1 MSLGLP
7 TKEWGWFFLIVLE
20 DVPNDT
26 SRVNQNIFPNRSTI
40 MNTPRTLT
48 ILAAACIA
56 QGVSAE
62 TILFAGSQ
70 GVVHALDTDTGEVS
84 FRGVCSG
91 PVSSMAVHDGS
102 LYLGD
107 TNGVFYTYDVATNI
121 VNGAF
126 VIDSD
131 ANAMAWLGEH
141 LVVADSS
148 GRLDY
153 VNPTTGE
160 VENSAIITDTDI
172 TTIGLDAGGLF
183 VGGHS
188 SLAMRAH
195 IGQDS
200 FQFFAA
206 CGSSVQSMA
215 FDTNTMYLS
224 GIAFFGAEQ
233 GTVYLFDKFEGGVN
247 YSGTYSVDSD
257 VNATVALGGM
267 LYLGGTDGVIHEM
280 DPSDGTITRTFD
292 TGIEIQAMIPESGI
306 ISCPADYDADGDLD
320 FNDVSN
326 FINLFNNQLVPGDTT
341 GDGEFNYFDISRFL
355 TLFRAGC

>member
-1 MSLGLP
+1 MI
-7 TKEWGWFFLIVLE
+7 T
-20 DVPNDT
+20 
-26 SRVNQNIFPNRSTI
+26 
-40 MNTPRTLT
+40 TPRTLAT
-48 ILAAACIA
+48 IAILVAAQGAAAD
-56 QGVSAE
+56 

-70 GVVHALDTDTGEVS
+70 GVVHELDTVTGNVA

-91 PVSSMAVHDGS
+91 PVSSMTVHDAT

-107 TNGVFYTYDVATNI
+107 SNGVFYTYDIATNL

-126 VIDSD
+126 IIDSD
-131 ANAMAWLGEH
+131 ASAMAWLGDH

-153 VNPTTGE
+153 VNTDTGD
-160 VENSAIITDTDI
+160 VEHSAPVTNTDI

-200 FQFFAA
+200 FTFFAA
-206 CGSSVQSMA
+206 CGSFVQSMA
-215 FDTNTMYLS
+215 FDTDTMYLS
-224 GIAFFGAEQ
+224 GISFAGAQQ

-247 YSGTYSVDSD
+247 YAGTYPVDSD
-257 VNATVALGGM
+257 ANATVAIDGM
-267 LYLGGTDGVIHEM
+267 LYIGGTDGIIHEM
-280 DPSDGTITRTFD
+280 DPDTGTITRTFD

-326 FINLFNNQLVPGDTT
+326 FINLYNNQLVPGDTN
-341 GDGEFNYFDISRFL
+341 GDGLFDYFDISRFL
-355 TLFRAGC
+355 SFFNAGC

>member
-1 MSLGLP
+1 MI
-7 TKEWGWFFLIVLE
+7 T
-20 DVPNDT
+20 
-26 SRVNQNIFPNRSTI
+26 
-40 MNTPRTLT
+40 TPRTLAT
-48 ILAAACIA
+48 IAILAAA
-56 QGVSAE
+56 QGAAAD
-62 TILFAGSQ
+62 TILFAGAQ
-70 GVVHALDTDTGEVS
+70 GVVHELDTSTGNVA

-91 PVSSMAVHDGS
+91 PVSSMTVHEGT

-107 TNGVFYTYDVATNI
+107 SNGVFYTYDIATNI

-126 VIDSD
+126 IIDSD
-131 ANAMAWLGEH
+131 ASAMAWLGDH

-153 VNPTTGE
+153 VNADTGD
-160 VENSAIITDTDI
+160 VEHSTPVTNTDI

-200 FQFFAA
+200 FTFFAA
-206 CGSSVQSMA
+206 CGSFVQSMA
-215 FDTNTMYLS
+215 FDADTMYLS
-224 GIAFFGAEQ
+224 GITFAGAQQ

-247 YSGTYSVDSD
+247 YAGTYPVDSD
-257 VNATVALGGM
+257 ANATVALDGM
-267 LYLGGTDGVIHEM
+267 LYIGGTDGIIHEM
-280 DPSDGTITRTFD
+280 DPDTGTITRTFD
-292 TGIEIQAMIPESGI
+292 TGIEIQAMIPETGI

-326 FINLFNNQLVPGDTT
+326 FINLYNNQLVPGDTN
-341 GDGEFNYFDISRFL
+341 GDGLFDYFDISRFL
-355 TLFRAGC
+355 SFFNAGC

>member
-1 MSLGLP
+1 MI
-7 TKEWGWFFLIVLE
+7 T
-20 DVPNDT
+20 
-26 SRVNQNIFPNRSTI
+26 
-40 MNTPRTLT
+40 TPRTLAT
-48 ILAAACIA
+48 IAILAAA
-56 QGVSAE
+56 QGAAAD

-70 GVVHALDTDTGEVS
+70 GVVHELDTDTGNVA

-91 PVSSMAVHDGS
+91 PVSSMTVHDGT

-107 TNGVFYTYDVATNI
+107 SNGVFYTYDIATNL

-126 VIDSD
+126 IIDSD
-131 ANAMAWLGEH
+131 ASAMAWLGDH

-153 VNPTTGE
+153 VNADTGD
-160 VENSAIITDTDI
+160 VEHSTPVTSTDI

-200 FQFFAA
+200 FTFFAA
-206 CGSSVQSMA
+206 CGSFVQSMA
-215 FDTNTMYLS
+215 FDADTMYLS
-224 GIAFFGAEQ
+224 GITFAGAQQ

-247 YSGTYSVDSD
+247 YAGTHAVDSD
-257 VNATVALGGM
+257 ANATVALDGM
-267 LYLGGTDGVIHEM
+267 LYIGGTDGIIHEM
-280 DPSDGTITRTFD
+280 NPDTGTITRTFD
-292 TGIEIQAMIPESGI
+292 TGIEIQAMIPETGI

-326 FINLFNNQLVPGDTT
+326 FINLYNNQLVPGDTN
-341 GDGEFNYFDISRFL
+341 GDGLFDYFDISRFL
-355 TLFRAGC
+355 SFFNAGC